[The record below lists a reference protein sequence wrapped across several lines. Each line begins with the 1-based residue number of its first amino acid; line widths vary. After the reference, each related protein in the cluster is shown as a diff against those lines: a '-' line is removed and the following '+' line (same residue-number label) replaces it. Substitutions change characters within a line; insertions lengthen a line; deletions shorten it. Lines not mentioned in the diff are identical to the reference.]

1 MGVTRSGGNEHM
13 HIISEHMG
21 TQEVMGRRLGPKYGR
36 LGRYQHVW
44 DAWSPAAA
52 ADGRREA
59 IPVPMADRSQSS
71 SKWSTWKALFLY
83 TVLSVN
89 QLNYLVCLGHFNCLE
104 VHQLVDLMREWDWP
118 GQRIISGVL
127 HSFDVGGSEVHRKVS
142 WSEII
147 KNTLR

>member
-1 MGVTRSGGNEHM
+1 M

-59 IPVPMADRSQSS
+59 IPVPMADRGASAHRSGARGRHFS
-71 SKWSTWKALFLY
+71 CILYYPST
-83 TVLSVN
+83 N
-89 QLNYLVCLGHFNCLE
+89 
-104 VHQLVDLMREWDWP
+104 
-118 GQRIISGVL
+118 
-127 HSFDVGGSEVHRKVS
+127 
-142 WSEII
+142 
-147 KNTLR
+147 